1 MSEQLYFNP
10 DERILYNALTGD
22 SQTSGIANFTGT
34 GYNFGVNYTA
44 TNVDGFVCLR
54 LDFGALAP
62 ITLSAS
68 PPSLSAS
75 IPVSSLYTSS
85 STDSGTVVVSINNV
99 AEMCRWTYNSVGNF
113 TITRLP
119 LTAFPTG
126 NTVNIGS
133 LNICILHTF

>member
-99 AEMCRWTYNSVGNF
+99 AETCRWTYNTVGNF

-119 LTAFPTG
+119 LTVFPVG
-126 NTVNIGS
+126 NTVSIGS
-133 LNICILHTF
+133 LNICILK